1 MKYYFLV
8 VEDLCNENEIVH
20 HSPYF
25 HSVEELN
32 EEKEQLLSKYRK
44 ARYNIRGFVSF

>member
-8 VEDLCNENEIVH
+8 IEDLCNDNKIVY

-32 EEKEQLLSKYRK
+32 ENKEELLEEYPT
-44 ARYNIRGFVSF
+44 ARYLVRGFVSF